1 MLLASSRRS
10 QMMGL
15 KGMEILLIMGVLL
28 LLFGASRLPQ
38 LGSSLGS
45 AIRNFKRG
53 FGGEGEDAAAAPG
66 DKKASG
72 SLSSASGV
80 QNDVAK
86 SQTPSSHV

>member
-1 MLLASSRRS
+1 
-10 QMMGL
+10 MGL
-15 KGMEILLIMGVLL
+15 KGMEILLIMAVLL

-53 FGGEGEDAAAAPG
+53 FGGENEEAQGQADNKSTG
-66 DKKASG
+66 T
-72 SLSSASGV
+72 LSSSTGV

-86 SQTPSSHV
+86 SQTPSGHV

>member
-1 MLLASSRRS
+1 
-10 QMMGL
+10 MMGL

-53 FGGEGEDAAAAPG
+53 FGGEGEEAAAPG
-66 DKKASG
+66 DKKGSG
-72 SLSSASGV
+72 TLSSSTGV
-80 QNDVAK
+80 QNDVTK
-86 SQTPSSHV
+86 SQTPSGHV